1 MIKLIAFD
9 LDNTLLNSN
18 KEITPATLET
28 LEAAA
33 KKGIEIVPATGR
45 FWNAVPD
52 GVKAMKFIHYAI
64 TLNGAEIFNVR
75 NSKVLARFEIP
86 LERAITI
93 ARVLD
98 ELPVIYDC
106 IIDGRS
112 FIKKEFHERLA
123 DFAISEWQLKV
134 LRDLRT
140 PVEDVY
146 TLMRNKNMNIQKMQL
161 FTLDMDLREKL
172 LQSLP
177 VVFPQNII
185 TTSVPNNIEIND
197 VKANKGNGL
206 KFIAKH
212 AGIKESDT
220 LAFGDGLNDVHMMKA
235 AGVGIAME
243 NACDEV
249 KAVAAHITSS
259 CDNDGVAEGIKKFC
273 FGTQE

>member
-9 LDNTLLNSN
+9 LDNTLLTSK

-177 VVFPQNII
+177 VLFPQNII

-212 AGIKESDT
+212 AGIKDSDT

-259 CDNDGVAEGIKKFC
+259 CDNNGVAEGIKKFC